1 MKFSIKN
8 LKPLDIATLLSAVGA
23 VVVIGKMIASRI
35 HKKINPTGKT
45 FAFMGDSY
53 TALPTYGWQS
63 VMAKNHGFTEVNL
76 AKGGMQTSWM
86 VGKTRE
92 YLNGNKPDYFVILGG
107 ANDAYSPQ
115 TIENAIKNIQT
126 MVDMA
131 NEKGVKP
138 IVVTGYNARKVQVGN
153 PRQKPSD
160 WQLRNGITQQTLW
173 DMGEKY
179 YQMQLRME
187 KDINNAVIVPIWQ
200 EAVQAD
206 TYDGLHLTAPAHK
219 KMGEYIGNYL
229 FKKES

>member
-1 MKFSIKN
+1 MKINFKN
-8 LKPLDIATLLSAVGA
+8 PKILDIATLIAAAGAIAVLYKLFA
-23 VVVIGKMIASRI
+23 GKN
-35 HKKINPTGKT
+35 KKFDPKGKT

-63 VMAKNHGFTEVNL
+63 ILAKNYGFTEVNL

-115 TIENAIKNIQT
+115 TIDNAIKNIQT
-126 MVDMA
+126 MVDLA

-138 IVVTGYNARKVQVGN
+138 IVITGYNARKVQVGN
-153 PRQKPSD
+153 PKQKPSD

-187 KDINNAVIVPIWQ
+187 RDIHNALIVPIWQ
-200 EAVQAD
+200 DAVQTD

-219 KMGEYIGNYL
+219 KMAEHIGNYL
-229 FKKES
+229 FKKDS